1 MFCTAY
7 LTEDALADILSPALV
22 VMSELSGPLTEWV
35 ETGDGLF
42 AGGVLVT
49 LAGVVPLPDCRKT
62 KYAAMP
68 TKAKRRIAIEIT
80 PAVKSEFDRWPSVRA
95 GVTWAALNEGVVEPA
110 ATFRVGADRS

>member
-1 MFCTAY
+1 MLCTAY

-22 VMSELSGPLTEWV
+22 VISELSDPLTGRV

-49 LAGVVPLPDCRKT
+49 LAGAVPLPDCRKT

-80 PAVKSEFDRWPSVRA
+80 PAVKSEFDRWPFAGV
-95 GVTWAALNEGVVEPA
+95 GVTWAALNDGVVAPA